1 MASLSKAESGYQH
14 HPLVLSDAC
23 QHPSMKDL
31 LSVASSEEGLG
42 FCCWADALN
51 MCIREGSEAH
61 PAGVTENHT
70 VVEQMN
76 SHLKWDIRD
85 FHMSKSG
92 GYLLRES
99 SVNKAVMA
107 YLT

>member
-1 MASLSKAESGYQH
+1 MPY
-14 HPLVLSDAC
+14 
-23 QHPSMKDL
+23 QHPSRKDL
-31 LSVASSEEGLG
+31 LSVASLEEGLG
-42 FCCWADALN
+42 FCCWADTMD

-61 PAGVTENHT
+61 PAGITENHT

-76 SHLKWDIRD
+76 SHSKRDIRD

-99 SVNKAVMA
+99 SVNKTATA
-107 YLT
+107 HLTKDNVL